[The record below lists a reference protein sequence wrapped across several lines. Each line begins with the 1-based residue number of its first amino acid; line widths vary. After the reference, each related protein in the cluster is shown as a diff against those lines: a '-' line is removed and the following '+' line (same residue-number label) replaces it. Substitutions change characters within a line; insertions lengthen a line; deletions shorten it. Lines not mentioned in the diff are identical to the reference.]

1 MVGVVKELGSAEE
14 PCYAARLAWPFMRV
28 LKDDSRLP
36 PGTASWLEKADG
48 DQRVPIRVVH
58 QLLEAAEKLTRDS
71 TLGLKA
77 ARHTGQADGGALH
90 YAMSTAENMG
100 ARISVLSRYARL
112 VNDTLQ
118 VTVTEAGERAIVR
131 VNNPIVLPK
140 LALDYQLCSMLWKL
154 LDAWPESMATDL
166 DVWFPYPEPTELD
179 EYRLTLQS
187 ARLHFNA
194 EFSGFGV
201 AKSLLAAPQRTA
213 DSSLHRIVSR
223 HAEHELA
230 ALPRTKSLGER
241 VRELLIT
248 DLPSGNANAVRI
260 AKKLEMSRRT
270 LNRRLEQEQTSF
282 RELLDDVRK
291 QLALRYL
298 STRDMSIPDIA
309 LLTGFSE
316 AAAFHR
322 AFRRWTD
329 QTPSE
334 YRRAHRGR

>member
-1 MVGVVKELGSAEE
+1 
-14 PCYAARLAWPFMRV
+14 MRV
-28 LKDDSRLP
+28 LKHERRLP
-36 PGTASWLEKADG
+36 PGAASWLEQADG

-58 QLLEAAEKLTRDS
+58 QLLEAAEKLTQDS

-77 ARHTGQADGGALH
+77 ARQTEHADGGALH
-90 YAMSTAENMG
+90 YAMSTAETMG
-100 ARISVLSRYARL
+100 ARLSVLSRYARL

-118 VTVTEAGERAIVR
+118 ITVSEEGARAIVR
-131 VNNPIVLPK
+131 VENPIVLPR
-140 LALDYQLCSMLWKL
+140 LAQDFQLCSTLWRL
-154 LDAWPESMATDL
+154 TVAWPESMATDL
-166 DVWFPYPEPTELD
+166 DVWFPYPEPAQLD
-179 EYRLTLQS
+179 EYRLTLPN
-187 ARLHFNA
+187 ARLHFGA
-194 EFSGFGV
+194 TFSGFGV
-201 AKSLLAAPQRTA
+201 AKEVLLAPQRTA
-213 DSSLHRIVSR
+213 DRSLHQIISR

-248 DLPSGNANAVRI
+248 DLPSGDASAIRI

-282 RELLDDVRK
+282 RALLDDVRK

-298 STRDMSIPDIA
+298 STRDLSIPDIA

-322 AFRRWTD
+322 AFRRWTS

>member
-1 MVGVVKELGSAEE
+1 MKELGSPDE

-28 LKDDSRLP
+28 LKDERRLP
-36 PGTASWLEKADG
+36 PGTASWLENADG

-58 QLLEAAEKLTRDS
+58 QLLEAAEKLTRDP

-77 ARHTGQADGGALH
+77 ARETAQADGSALY
-90 YAMSTAENMG
+90 YAMSTAETMG
-100 ARISVLSRYARL
+100 ARLSVLSRYARL

-118 VTVTEAGERAIVR
+118 VTVSEEGERAIVR
-131 VNNPIVLPK
+131 VANPIVLPK
-140 LALDYQLCSMLWKL
+140 LALDFQLCSMIWRL
-154 LDAWPESMATDL
+154 LVAWPESMATDL
-166 DVWFPYPEPTELD
+166 DVFFPYPAPSELL
-179 EYRLTLQS
+179 EYQQTLPN
-187 ARLHFNA
+187 ARLHFGTG
-194 EFSGFGV
+194 FSGFGV

-213 DSSLHRIVSR
+213 DRALHQIVSR

-248 DLPSGNANAVRI
+248 ELPSGNASAIRI
-260 AKKLEMSRRT
+260 AKKLDMSRRT
-270 LNRRLEQEQTSF
+270 LNRRLEQEHTSF
-282 RELLDDVRK
+282 RGLLDDVRK

-298 STRDMSIPDIA
+298 STRDLSIPDIA